1 MKITAIIPAAGS
13 GTRYSSNKNKLF
25 ENLTGM
31 PVIIHTLKK
40 ISAVKEINNIIICT
54 SADLIGEMQEL
65 IKDHNILK
73 VEKIIPG
80 GKTRQESVYIG
91 LAEAENFLPDY
102 VLIHDA
108 ARPLITDEIIRESIK
123 TAVEKGAS
131 VVAVPVKD
139 TIKKVNSETKEV
151 IETLKR
157 DELWSIQTP
166 QVFKFKEILEA
177 HEKFKGQNFT
187 DDAALLEE
195 MRSGSGSR
203 SGCDEQAMQ
212 AELVPSINIVE
223 GSYKN
228 IKITTAEDLK
238 IARDLIED

>member
-25 ENLTGM
+25 EDLSGM
-31 PVIIHTLKK
+31 PVIVHTLKK

-54 SADLIGEMQEL
+54 SYDLIGEIEQL
-65 IKDHNILK
+65 VKNHNISK
-73 VEKIIPG
+73 VKSVISG
-80 GKTRQESVYIG
+80 GKIRQESVFLG
-91 LAEAENFLPDY
+91 LLESRKFNPDI
-102 VLIHDA
+102 VLIHDG
-108 ARPLITDEIIRESIK
+108 ARPLISVEIIENSIY
-123 TAVEKGAS
+123 TAIEKGAS

-139 TIKKVNSETKEV
+139 TIKRVNIKTGQI

-157 DELWSIQTP
+157 DELWNIQTP

-177 HEKFKGQNFT
+177 HEFFKGQDFT

-195 MRSGSGSR
+195 LKFSVSVVM
-203 SGCDEQAMQ
+203 
-212 AELVPSINIVE
+212 

-228 IKITTAEDLK
+228 IKITTEEDLK
-238 IARDLIED
+238 IARVLVD

>member
-1 MKITAIIPAAGS
+1 MKITVIIPAAGS
-13 GTRYSSNKNKLF
+13 GTRYSSSKNKLF
-25 ENLTGM
+25 ENLAGM

-54 SADLIGEMQEL
+54 SADLISEMRIL
-65 IKDHNILK
+65 VKDHNILK
-73 VEKIIPG
+73 VEKIIQG
-80 GKTRQESVYIG
+80 GETRQESVYLG
-91 LAEAENFLPDY
+91 LKTAKEFSPDY

-108 ARPLITDEIIRESIK
+108 ARPLITEKIIKESIK

-139 TIKKVNSETKEV
+139 TIKKVNPETNE
-151 IETLKR
+151 IIQTLNR

-177 HEKFKGQNFT
+177 HEKFKVQNFT
-187 DDAALLEE
+187 DDAALMEKL
-195 MRSGSGSR
+195 
-203 SGCDEQAMQ
+203 
-212 AELVPSINIVE
+212 NIPISVVE

-238 IARDLIED
+238 IARVLLED